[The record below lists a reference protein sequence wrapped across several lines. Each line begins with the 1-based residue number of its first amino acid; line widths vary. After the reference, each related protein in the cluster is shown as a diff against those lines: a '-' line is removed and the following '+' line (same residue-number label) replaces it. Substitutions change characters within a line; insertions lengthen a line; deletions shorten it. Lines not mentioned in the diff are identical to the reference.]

1 MKSLLKIFVL
11 GVVVAVLGCGKKSA
25 DDTKNVP
32 NITPTNVE
40 YNAYKVVHH
49 ISEVIKHIKKHGL
62 NSFDFPSIAAD
73 NEIGLAQDLD
83 NFHSKAIAD
92 LREGPVV
99 VTTPAAGKRYSS
111 IQVVDQEHFTVFTK
125 VLTSGE
131 SFVLVKEDYSGEL
144 PKGTVVKTKSNF
156 PYIFIRT
163 QSFSQD
169 EDREGDALRRK
180 VTITAST
187 GKITPPALNNPQ
199 AIITWSNANSLPY
212 AETRSLLTKAESSYS
227 AKIHKGTIAYLQRY
241 ITSGAVF
248 DNHGMYEAIDHQN
261 GGDDKTRAAG
271 VLLGHLG
278 MPAEE
283 IYMQKITVDPFGS
296 PLTGDSGPVVILVPS
311 ASVAGHFWSLTCYDA
326 ATNLPLNKEVQL
338 FNSYNCEP
346 DFNGNVRIEFS
357 MENNKDG
364 SCWIPVDAGQYYFII
379 RYYGPEKALNNRT
392 VLDLYF
398 DDPALKEKH
407 KPQRF

>member
-1 MKSLLKIFVL
+1 MKFLLKIFVL
-11 GVVVAVLGCGKKSA
+11 MTALAVLGCGKKSA
-25 DDTKNVP
+25 GSQAVA
-32 NITPTNVE
+32 ITPTNVE

-49 ISEVIKHIKKHGL
+49 MSEVIKHIKKNGF
-62 NSFDFPSIAAD
+62 NRFDFPSIAAD

-92 LREGPVV
+92 LRSGPVV
-99 VTTPAAGKRYSS
+99 LTTPAAGKRYSS

-125 VLTSGE
+125 VLTAE
-131 SFVLVKEDYSGEL
+131 ETFVLIKEDYSGDI
-144 PKGTVVKTKSNF
+144 PKGTVIKTKSNF

-163 QSFSQD
+163 QSFAQD
-169 EDREGDALRRK
+169 EDSEGDQLRRK
-180 VTITAST
+180 VTISGSSASVAA
-187 GKITPPALNNPQ
+187 PSLNDPQ
-199 AIITWSNANSLPY
+199 AIISWSNENSLPY
-212 AETRSLLTKAESSYS
+212 AETRSLLTKAAGSYTN
-227 AKIHKGTIAYLQRY
+227 KIHKGTIAYLEQYVR
-241 ITSGAVF
+241 TGAVF
-248 DNHGMYEAIDHQN
+248 DNKGMFEALGHEN
-261 GGDDKTRAAG
+261 GGDEKTRAAG

-283 IYMQKITVDPFGS
+283 IYMQKITIDPFGS

-326 ATNLPLNKEVQL
+326 ATNLPFDKEVQL
-338 FNSYNCEP
+338 YNSYNCEP

-357 MENNKDG
+357 MENHKDG
-364 SCWIPVDAGQYYFII
+364 SCWVPVDAGQYYFII

-398 DDPALKEKH
+398 DDPNLKAKH
-407 KPQRF
+407 PPQRF